1 MSFFNFFRQPSID
14 QGVNEFRQREG
25 AILLDVRTPQEYRDG
40 FIPGSKNVPL
50 QQLDKIITVVENKNT
65 ALYVYC
71 HSGARSRQAVSILQ
85 HMGYTDVTN
94 IGGIAAYRGKVES
107 V

>member
-1 MSFFNFFRQPSID
+1 MGFFDFFKQPDIN
-14 QGVNEFRQREG
+14 QGITDYHNSPEAV
-25 AILLDVRTPQEYRDG
+25 LLDVRTPQEYRDG

-50 QQLDKIITVVENKNT
+50 QAIDKVADLVENKDT
-65 ALYVYC
+65 VLYVYC
-71 HSGARSRQAVSILQ
+71 HSGARSRQAVSYLQ
-85 HMGYTDVTN
+85 HMGYSNVHN

>member
-1 MSFFNFFRQPSID
+1 MRFFDFFKQPDIN
-14 QGVNEFRQREG
+14 QGVKEFRQREG
-25 AILLDVRTPQEYRDG
+25 AVLLDVRTPQEYRDG

-50 QQLDKIITVVENKNT
+50 QTIDKVDAVAENKDT
-65 ALYVYC
+65 VLYVYC
-71 HSGARSRQAVSILQ
+71 HSGARSCQAASILQ
-85 HMGYTDVTN
+85 HMGYTNVNN

>member
-1 MSFFNFFRQPSID
+1 MSFFHFFKQPDIN
-14 QGVNEFRQREG
+14 QGVKEFRQREG
-25 AILLDVRTPQEYRDG
+25 AVLLDVRTPQEYRDG
-40 FIPGSKNVPL
+40 FIPGSKNLPL
-50 QQLDKIITVVENKNT
+50 QTIDKVADLVENKDT

-71 HSGARSRQAVSILQ
+71 HSGARSLQAVSYLQ
-85 HMGYTDVTN
+85 RMGYTNVNN